1 LRKHET
7 ELFDAAFLLAK
18 EAAGDGAHERA
29 RARLASDHA
38 DAGTADIGCAYD
50 AARALAG
57 ACYDFGDRCRLGWM
71 TDDEAVRTMRRRFPG
86 FSEATYRAAL
96 AHGYFVSR

>member
-1 LRKHET
+1 MKHET
-7 ELFDAAFLLAK
+7 ELFDTAFLLTK
-18 EAAGDGAHERA
+18 EAAGDDAHERA
-29 RARLASDHA
+29 RIRLACEHP
-38 DAGTADIGCAYD
+38 DATAADIDRAWA

-71 TDDEAVRTMRRRFPG
+71 TDNEAVKTMRRQFPG

-96 AHGYFVSR
+96 AFGYFISR